1 MFSHGKKDLRT
12 YLKQNAK
19 ARLSGCGP
27 TYGTYL
33 EKENVSLKK
42 KEINA
47 NTSSAA
53 VKVLIPKFRDL
64 AQAIANE
71 G

>member
-1 MFSHGKKDLRT
+1 MGAAQHMALTWKRKM
-12 YLKQNAK
+12 
-19 ARLSGCGP
+19 
-27 TYGTYL
+27 
-33 EKENVSLKK
+33 SLKK
-42 KEINA
+42 KNEINA